1 MDPAS
6 SASADGIAALEA
18 ENARL
23 EAELARVRESER
35 MYRFSAEVSAHL
47 VWAADPDGRMVFLD
61 YPFVALTGMSAE
73 AGLATGWYGVLH
85 PDDREPTRL
94 RWRHSLETGL
104 PYHAEYRIRRT
115 DGSYRMTRSRGV
127 AVRGEDGAIRRWYGT
142 TEDIEE
148 EVHTE
153 QARREAVERL
163 SESEQLHRITLEMSQ
178 QIAWTAE
185 ADGSGLVM
193 SERYQELTG
202 LTQDDQEASQTIH
215 PDDRDRV
222 TTAWSASVASGMPFN
237 LRCRLRMKEGSYRFM
252 RVRATPQRGED
263 GAILRWYGVTEDIH
277 DQEQAEIAQRDVEE
291 RYRLAAQA
299 TNDAIW
305 DHDFI
310 DGTIEWSDNMAAIL
324 GAAAAPPGRTPAGWW
339 EERIHPDEM
348 LSLVKSLTD
357 AIEGDTHRWSGTYRF
372 RRDDGSYAD
381 VLDRGFIIRDADGRA
396 VRAVGAMSDL
406 TERHRAEAEI
416 RRMQAELIHVSR
428 LSAMGTMASTLA
440 HELNQ
445 PLAALSNFISGTKRI
460 ADNPDVPRS
469 VLVDALDGAE
479 AAALRA
485 GEILRRLRD
494 MVSRGKVS
502 VGAEH
507 LPQLIEEACV
517 LAFVDQ
523 HALGIRHRLDLDPN
537 AAWVRVDR
545 IQIQQVLIN
554 LVRNAVEAM
563 AGSKVREV
571 VIATRIVAGNMVE
584 IEVADS
590 GAGIADEHL
599 GSLFSE
605 FMTTKSGGMGL
616 GLPISRTIVEAHG
629 GEIRAENREAGGA
642 SFLFTLPRARRRA
655 RKGQKA
661 ARL

>member
-1 MDPAS
+1 MDRAS
-6 SASADGIAALEA
+6 SASADGIAALQA

-23 EAELARVRESER
+23 EAELARLRESER
-35 MYRFSAEVSAHL
+35 MYRYSAGVSAHL
-47 VWAADPDGRMVFLD
+47 VWAADPDGEMVFLD

-73 AGLATGWYGVLH
+73 EGLGTGWYGVLH
-85 PDDREPTRL
+85 PDDREPTRA
-94 RWRHSLETGL
+94 RWRQSLETGE
-104 PYHAEYRIRRT
+104 PYRAEYRIRHT
-115 DGSYRMTRSRGV
+115 DGSYRMTRSR
-127 AVRGEDGAIRRWYGT
+127 AAPVRGEDGAILRWYGAA
-142 TEDIEE
+142 EDIED
-148 EVHTE
+148 EVRAE
-153 QARREAVERL
+153 RARREAEERL
-163 SESEQLHRITLEMSQ
+163 RESEELHRITLEMSQ

-193 SERYQELTG
+193 SDRYQELTG
-202 LTQDDQEASQTIH
+202 ISGEDQEARESLH

-222 TTAWSASVASGMPFN
+222 TAAWEESAATGKPF
-237 LRCRLRMKEGSYRFM
+237 RVRSRLRMKDGSYRYV
-252 RVRATPQRGED
+252 RVRAAAQRNEAGE
-263 GAILRWYGVTEDIH
+263 ILRWYGVTEDIH

-299 TNDAIW
+299 ANDAIW
-305 DHDFI
+305 DHDFQ
-310 DGTIEWSDNMAAIL
+310 DGTIAWSDNAAAIL
-324 GAAAAPPGRTPAGWW
+324 GVASAVGRTPAGWW

-357 AIEGDTHRWSGTYRF
+357 AIEGDAHRWSGTYRL

-428 LSAMGTMASTLA
+428 VSAMGTMASTLA

-445 PLAALSNFISGTKRI
+445 PLTALSNFISGTKRI
-460 ADNPDVPRS
+460 AENPDVPRS
-469 VLVDALDGAE
+469 VLVDALEGAE
-479 AAALRA
+479 AAARRA

-502 VGAEH
+502 VGTEH

-517 LAFVDQ
+517 LAFVDGD
-523 HALGIRHRLDLDPN
+523 ALGIRHRLDLDPS

-563 AGSKVREV
+563 AGCAVREV
-571 VIATRIVAGNMVE
+571 VIATRVAGNMVE
-584 IEVADS
+584 VEVADS
-590 GAGIADEHL
+590 GAGIAAEHL
-599 GSLFSE
+599 ASLFSE

-629 GEIRAENREAGGA
+629 GEIRAENREGGGA

-655 RKGQKA
+655 RKAPKVP
-661 ARL
+661 RL

>member
-1 MDPAS
+1 MARAFPAP
-6 SASADGIAALEA
+6 ADRIAALEA

-23 EAELARVRESER
+23 EAELARLRESER
-35 MYRFSAEVSAHL
+35 MYRFSAELSARL
-47 VWAADPDGRMVFLD
+47 VWAADAEGRMVFLD
-61 YPFVALTGMSAE
+61 YPFVALTGMSAQE
-73 AGLATGWYGVLH
+73 GLATGWYGVVH
-85 PDDREPTRL
+85 PEDREPTRA
-94 RWRHSLETGL
+94 RWRHSLETGE
-104 PYHAEYRIRRT
+104 PYLADYRIRRT

-127 AVRGEDGAIRRWYGT
+127 AVRGEDGAIRCWYGT
-142 TEDIEE
+142 TEDIEDE
-148 EVHTE
+148 IQAER
-153 QARREAVERL
+153 ARREAEERL
-163 SESEQLHRITLEMSQ
+163 RESEELHRITLEMSQ

-185 ADGSGLVM
+185 PDGSGLVM
-193 SERYQELTG
+193 SDRYQELTG
-202 LTQDDQEASQTIH
+202 LGDPEKASESLH
-215 PDDRDRV
+215 PDDHDRV
-222 TTAWSASVASGMPFN
+222 IAAWSESAATGKPFAV
-237 LRCRLRMKEGSYRFM
+237 RTRLRMKDGNYRQM
-252 RVRATPQRGED
+252 RVRAMPQRDEEGRVQ
-263 GAILRWYGVTEDIH
+263 RWYGVTEDIH
-277 DQEQAEIAQRDVEE
+277 EQEQAQIAQRDVEE

-305 DHDFI
+305 DHDFLA
-310 DGTIEWSDNMAAIL
+310 GTIDWSDNAAAIL
-324 GAAAAPPGRTPAGWW
+324 GSVTSPLGRTPARWW
-339 EERIHPDEM
+339 RDRIHPDEM
-348 LSLVKSLTD
+348 LSLVQSLTD
-357 AIEGDTHRWSGTYRF
+357 AIEGDARRWSGTYRF

-381 VLDRGFIIRDADGRA
+381 VLDRGFIIRDKDGRA

-479 AAALRA
+479 AAARRA

-517 LAFVDQ
+517 LAFVDED
-523 HALGIRHRLDLDPN
+523 ALGIRHRLELDPD

-545 IQIQQVLIN
+545 VQIQQVLIN

-563 AGSKVREV
+563 AESPVREV
-571 VIATRIVAGNMVE
+571 VIATRVAGAMVE
-584 IEVADS
+584 VEVADS
-590 GAGIADEHL
+590 GAGIAAEHRD
-599 GSLFSE
+599 SLFSE

-629 GEIRAENREAGGA
+629 GAIRAENKAGGGA
-642 SFLFTLPRARRRA
+642 SFLFTLPRARRRP
-655 RKGQKA
+655 QKA
-661 ARL
+661 PKVPRL